1 MGIIELCYTSR
12 FTIHLLGQMILLA
25 DDEGLL
31 GAWFVGQ
38 KYALRGFEAM
48 DIAEQPSPILT
59 AAQVWL
65 DAYFAG
71 RKSQSGPPLSPQGTA
86 FQKKVW
92 TLLTRV
98 PSGQTITYGQIAA
111 QLACK
116 SAQAVCGAVGKNP
129 LSIFIPCHR
138 VLGSQGQLTGYA
150 GGLERKCWLLDYEK
164 GVKK

>member
-1 MGIIELCYTSR
+1 M
-12 FTIHLLGQMILLA
+12 
-25 DDEGLL
+25 
-31 GAWFVGQ
+31 
-38 KYALRGFEAM
+38 
-48 DIAEQPSPILT
+48 PILRDESRR
-59 AAQVWL
+59 AVLPCRHRARP
-65 DAYFAG
+65 F
-71 RKSQSGPPLSPQGTA
+71 R
-86 FQKKVW
+86 KKVW

-111 QLACK
+111 QLTCK
-116 SAQAVCGAVGKNP
+116 SAQAVGGAVGKNP

>member
-1 MGIIELCYTSR
+1 
-12 FTIHLLGQMILLA
+12 MILLA

-38 KYALRGFEAM
+38 KYTLRGFEAM

-116 SAQAVCGAVGKNP
+116 SAQAVGGAVGKNP

>member
-1 MGIIELCYTSR
+1 
-12 FTIHLLGQMILLA
+12 
-25 DDEGLL
+25 
-31 GAWFVGQ
+31 
-38 KYALRGFEAM
+38 M

-116 SAQAVCGAVGKNP
+116 SAQAVGGAVGKNP

-150 GGLERKCWLLDYEK
+150 GGLERKCWLLDHKK

>member
-1 MGIIELCYTSR
+1 
-12 FTIHLLGQMILLA
+12 MILLA
-25 DDEGLL
+25 DDSGLL

-59 AAQVWL
+59 EAQVWL

-98 PSGQTITYGQIAA
+98 PNGQTITYGQ
-111 QLACK
+111 
-116 SAQAVCGAVGKNP
+116 
-129 LSIFIPCHR
+129 
-138 VLGSQGQLTGYA
+138 
-150 GGLERKCWLLDYEK
+150 
-164 GVKK
+164 